1 MNNVIKYVLDID
13 DHLMTIDTI
22 LDNYLPPC
30 DRDFLRFDRG
40 SRYPV
45 EKAHKSRCK
54 LLKPNSYYPWIGVAA
69 VIESLNMLIYRFI
82 DNNVFKRNILL
93 DNGGKNFCPDVDKEI
108 EEIFSN
114 RFPNLYV
121 DDYEYIYNIIMV
133 IYNNRIKPFTSVST
147 KNIWVVEEKP
157 TNILLVDY
165 GNIFEYRYNELRY
178 EKEPYDIQRGFTYG

>member
-1 MNNVIKYVLDID
+1 MSQVVKYVLDID

-22 LDNYLPPC
+22 LDKYLPPC

-40 SRYPV
+40 DRYPL

-54 LLKPNSYYPWIGVAA
+54 LLKPHSYYPWIGVAA

-82 DNNVFKRNILL
+82 DNDLFKANRLL
-93 DNGGKNFCPDVDKEI
+93 ADGGKNFCPDVDKEI
-108 EEIFSN
+108 EEIFSS
-114 RFPNLYV
+114 RFPNMYV
-121 DDYEYIYNIIMV
+121 GDYEYIYNVIMV
-133 IYNNRIKPFTSVST
+133 IYHNRIKPFTSGST

-165 GNIFEYRYNELRY
+165 GNIFEYRYNELQY
-178 EKEPYDIQRGFTYG
+178 KKELYDIHRGFTHG